1 METYNIFIMSV
12 KDRLKKFIKDRG
24 MSVASFEKS
33 INASNGYVNSISKS
47 IGVDKMESIIEKY
60 SILDIEWLLTGK
72 GSMLKLDSKQN
83 VEVVGEGLIE
93 DAVQQKKGIIRYY
106 DVDASASPIE
116 MFSSGSDVAYKDL
129 IVPGFEDCE
138 IALNIWGDSM
148 EPKLCKGEMI
158 ICKLWQESFIEY
170 GFVYLIETKTGHRM
184 IKYLQAGQSPDTI
197 NCVSEN
203 KFYQPFEVKRND
215 ILKLY
220 VVKGHLER
228 SML

>member
-1 METYNIFIMSV
+1 MGITKRIAQFIDY
-12 KDRLKKFIKDRG
+12 KG
-24 MSVASFEKS
+24 MSKREFYLAC
-33 INASNGYVNSISKS
+33 NLSNGFLDKVSN
-47 IGVDKMESIIEKY
+47 IGSDKIEK
-60 SILDIEWLLTGK
+60 ILSAYPEISPEWLVTGNVP
-72 GSMLKLDSKQN
+72 MLRSDSKQDI
-83 VEVVGEGLIE
+83 EVVGEGLLDCAE
-93 DAVQQKKGIIRYY
+93 KQKKGIIRYY

-116 MFSSGSDVAYKDL
+116 MFSSGGDIAYKDL

-170 GFVYLIETKTGHRM
+170 GFVYLIETKSGHRM
-184 IKYLQAGQSPDTI
+184 IKYIQSGKSVDAI
-197 NCVSEN
+197 SCVSEN
-203 KFYQPFEVKRND
+203 SFYEPFELKRSE
-215 ILKLY
+215 ILRLY

>member
-1 METYNIFIMSV
+1 MGIIERILQFIDYKGFS
-12 KDRLKKFIKDRG
+12 KREFYIATGL
-24 MSVASFEKS
+24 
-33 INASNGYVNSISKS
+33 SNGFLDKVNK
-47 IGVDKMESIIEKY
+47 IGSDKIEKIL
-60 SILDIEWLLTGK
+60 SIYPEISAEWLVTGQE
-72 GSMLKLDSKQN
+72 SMLRLDAKKN
-83 VEVVGEGLIE
+83 IEIVGEGLVSE
-93 DAVQQKKGIIRYY
+93 ASQQQKGIIRYY

-116 MFSSGSDVAYKDL
+116 MFDSGGGIEYKDL

-158 ICKLWQESFIEY
+158 ICKLWKESFIEY

-184 IKYLQAGQSPDTI
+184 IKYLQAGETPDTVS
-197 NCVSEN
+197 CVSEN
-203 KFYQPFEVKRND
+203 NFYQPFELKRND
-215 ILKLY
+215 ILMLY

>member
-1 METYNIFIMSV
+1 MNIDRIKQFIEKEGISV
-12 KDRLKKFIKDRG
+12 R
-24 MSVASFEKS
+24 SFEDT
-33 INASNGYVNSISKS
+33 IGASNGVIRRAIRNKTDIQSKWMTSVLENYPQLNS
-47 IGVDKMESIIEKY
+47 
-60 SILDIEWLLTGK
+60 LWLLTGK
-72 GSMLKLDSKQN
+72 GGMLRSDSKQSI
-83 VEVVGEGLIE
+83 EVIGEGLLE
-93 DAVQQKKGIIRYY
+93 NAVQQKKGVIRYY

-116 MFSSGSDVAYKDL
+116 MFSSGSSIEYKDL
-129 IVPGFEDCE
+129 IIPGFEDCE

-170 GFVYLIETKTGHRM
+170 GFVYLIETKIGHRM
-184 IKYLQAGQSPDTI
+184 IKYVQSGQSVGTI
-197 NCVSEN
+197 SCVSEN
-203 KFYQPFEVKRND
+203 KFYQPFELKKSD

>member
-1 METYNIFIMSV
+1 MGITKRIFQ
-12 KDRLKKFIKDRG
+12 FIDYK
-24 MSVASFEKS
+24 
-33 INASNGYVNSISKS
+33 SISKREFYIACNLS
-47 IGVDKMESIIEKY
+47 NGFLDKVSNIGSDKIEK
-60 SILDIEWLLTGK
+60 ILSAYPEVSPEWLVTGN
-72 GSMLKLDSKQN
+72 GGMLRSNSKQSI
-83 VEVVGEGLIE
+83 EVIGEGLLE
-93 DAVQQKKGIIRYY
+93 NATQQKKGVIRYY

-116 MFSSGSDVAYKDL
+116 MFSSGSGIEYKDL
-129 IVPGFEDCE
+129 IIPGFEDCE

-184 IKYLQAGQSPDTI
+184 IKYVQSGQSESTI
-197 NCVSEN
+197 SCISEN
-203 KFYQPFEVKRND
+203 KFYQPFEVKKSD

>member
-1 METYNIFIMSV
+1 MGITKRIFQ
-12 KDRLKKFIKDRG
+12 FIDYK
-24 MSVASFEKS
+24 
-33 INASNGYVNSISKS
+33 SISKREFYLACS
-47 IGVDKMESIIEKY
+47 LSNGFLDKVSNIGSDKIEKILSAY
-60 SILDIEWLLTGK
+60 SEISPEWLVTGN
-72 GSMLKLDSKQN
+72 GGMLRSDSEQSI
-83 VEVVGEGLIE
+83 EVVGEGLLGN
-93 DAVQQKKGIIRYY
+93 AVQQKKGVIRYY

-116 MFSSGSDVAYKDL
+116 MFSAGNDVAYKDL

-158 ICKLWQESFIEY
+158 ICKFWRESFIEY
-170 GFVYLIETKTGHRM
+170 GYVYLIETKTGHRM
-184 IKYLQAGQSPDTI
+184 IKYLQASQSADTI
-197 NCVSEN
+197 SCVSEN
-203 KFYQPFEVKRND
+203 TFYQPFELKRSD

>member
-1 METYNIFIMSV
+1 MNIERISQFIEKEGISV
-12 KDRLKKFIKDRG
+12 RKFEDTIG
-24 MSVASFEKS
+24 
-33 INASNGYVNSISKS
+33 ASNGVIRRAIRNKTDIQSKWITSVLENYPQLNS
-47 IGVDKMESIIEKY
+47 
-60 SILDIEWLLTGK
+60 LWLLTGK
-72 GSMLKLDSKQN
+72 GVMMKSESIKN
-83 VEVVGEGLIE
+83 IEIVGEGILDNAE
-93 DAVQQKKGIIRYY
+93 KQRKGVIRYY

-116 MFSSGSDVAYKDL
+116 MFNSGSSVEYKDL
-129 IVPGFEDCE
+129 IIPGFEDCE

-158 ICKLWQESFIEY
+158 ICKLWQESFIEF

-184 IKYLQAGQSPDTI
+184 IKYVQSGQSVDTI
-197 NCVSEN
+197 SCVSEN
-203 KFYQPFEVKRND
+203 KFYQPFELEKDD